1 MAYKFQLGSAR
12 LSGSIV
18 LNEDLEV
25 AGTTAL
31 ANDQISA
38 AELASDAV
46 ITVKI
51 ADANVTTAK
60 LADSNVTTAK
70 IADDA
75 VTGAKIA
82 NGAIDLAHMSADSVD
97 SDQYVDGSIDREH
110 LSADIIDGTK
120 IEDDAVNSEHIAL
133 GALDSEH
140 YSSGSVENG
149 HLANSTISG
158 ISLGSNLN
166 SISAA
171 ADGAIT
177 FSPYNGSA
185 AVSNVSVQVDGA
197 TIAKAS
203 NALKIA
209 DGGVDSLQIADDA
222 VTGAKIAADAVDSEH
237 IALGALDSEHY
248 STGSVENGHLA
259 GNIANDKLANSAI
272 TLSAGAGM
280 AALGAVSLGNS
291 ITVAVDGVLEDLDA
305 LGTASAAGEFIVATG
320 AGAFAYE
327 SGDTARTS
335 LGLGTGDSPTFAGL
349 TVNGDLLVTGS
360 LTYVNTT
367 NLAISDALITIG
379 SGSSAFAAGYGI
391 EFGAMGDNWASLE
404 TATIGSDNVLSS
416 SLPLAAPAVMA
427 NQFYGQLVG
436 SFQMSVEAL
445 SSGDTMEVG
454 KVYQVDN
461 IASAG
466 SFTIAMP
473 SGASQG
479 DVVRVKCKAVASGEK
494 LTLTGG
500 FDGGVNQIYL
510 ESDYAAVMFIYDGTE
525 WMVF

>member
-31 ANDQISA
+31 AAGQIDA
-38 AELASDAV
+38 NELASDAV
-46 ITVKI
+46 TTVKI
-51 ADANVTTAK
+51 LDANVTTAK
-60 LADSNVTTAK
+60 IADSNVTTAK
-70 IADDA
+70 IADSNVTTAKIADSNVTTAKIANDA
-75 VTGAKIA
+75 VTGAKIV
-82 NGAIDLAHMSADSVD
+82 ADAVD
-97 SDQYVDGSIDREH
+97 SQ
-110 LSADIIDGTK
+110 
-120 IEDDAVNSEHIAL
+120 HIAL

-140 YSSGSVENG
+140 YSSGSIENG
-149 HLANSTISG
+149 HLAGNIANDKLVNSTISG
-158 ISLGSNLN
+158 IALGSNLN

-171 ADGAIT
+171 
-177 FSPYNGSA
+177 
-185 AVSNVSVQVDGA
+185 VSDVSVQVDG
-197 TIAKAS
+197 TTLAKAS

-222 VTGAKIAADAVDSEH
+222 VDSQH

-248 STGSVENGHLA
+248 STGSIESNHLA
-259 GNIANDKLANSAI
+259 GAIANDKLANS
-272 TLSAGAGM
+272 TVSYGGVQL
-280 AALGAVSLGNS
+280 SLGGSDSTPAFNLSDASAYPGDSSLVTVGALDAGS
-291 ITVAVDGVLEDLDA
+291 ITSNFGSINVGSSAISTT
-305 LGTASAAGEFIVATG
+305 GTGSFGKLVV
-320 AGAFAYE
+320 
-327 SGDTARTS
+327 SGDLEVS
-335 LGLGTGDSPTFAGL
+335 GD
-349 TVNGDLLVTGS
+349 

-379 SGSSAFAAGYGI
+379 SGSSAFATGYGI
-391 EFGAMGDNWASLE
+391 EFGAMGDSWASLE

-416 SLPLAAPAVMA
+416 SLGLAAPAVLA

-461 IASAG
+461 IASEG
-466 SFTIAMP
+466 SFSIAMP

-479 DVVRVKCKAVASGEK
+479 DVVRVKCQAIASGEK
-494 LTLTGG
+494 LTLTSADG
-500 FDGGVNQIYL
+500 FDGGVGQIYL

>member
-31 ANDQISA
+31 AAGQIDA
-38 AELASDAV
+38 NELASDAV
-46 ITVKI
+46 TTVKI
-51 ADANVTTAK
+51 LDANVTTAK
-60 LADSNVTTAK
+60 IADSNVTTAK
-70 IADDA
+70 IADSNVTTAKIADSNVTTAKIANDA
-75 VTGAKIA
+75 VTGAKIV
-82 NGAIDLAHMSADSVD
+82 ADAVD
-97 SDQYVDGSIDREH
+97 SQ
-110 LSADIIDGTK
+110 
-120 IEDDAVNSEHIAL
+120 HIAL

-140 YSSGSVENG
+140 YSSGSIENG
-149 HLANSTISG
+149 HLAGNIANDKLVNSTISG
-158 ISLGSNLN
+158 IALGSNLN

-177 FSPYNGSA
+177 FTSYNGSA
-185 AVSNVSVQVDGA
+185 AVSDVSVQVDG
-197 TIAKAS
+197 TTLAKAS

-222 VTGAKIAADAVDSEH
+222 VDSQH

-248 STGSVENGHLA
+248 STGSIESNHLA
-259 GNIANDKLANSAI
+259 GAIANDKLANS
-272 TLSAGAGM
+272 TVSYGGVQL
-280 AALGAVSLGNS
+280 SLGGSDSTPAFNLSDASAYPGDSSLVTVGALDAGS
-291 ITVAVDGVLEDLDA
+291 ITSNFGSINVGSSAISTT
-305 LGTASAAGEFIVATG
+305 GTGSFGKLVV
-320 AGAFAYE
+320 
-327 SGDTARTS
+327 SGDLEVS
-335 LGLGTGDSPTFAGL
+335 GD
-349 TVNGDLLVTGS
+349 

-379 SGSSAFAAGYGI
+379 SGSSAFATGYGI
-391 EFGAMGDNWASLE
+391 EFGAMGDSWASLE

-416 SLPLAAPAVMA
+416 SLGLAAPAVLA

-436 SFQMSVEAL
+436 SFQMSVESL
-445 SSGDTMEVG
+445 SNGGTMEVG

-461 IASAG
+461 IASEG
-466 SFTIAMP
+466 SFSIAMP

-479 DVVRVKCKAVASGEK
+479 DVVRVKCQAIASGEK
-494 LTLTGG
+494 LTLTSADG
-500 FDGGVNQIYL
+500 FDGGVGQIYL